1 MSGEEVCR
9 EKGLFLAGAFLAIGM
24 EENEFHKS
32 EKKKAT
38 DAQLRKAVLDWSGCI
53 LEGGRLIWGKIL
65 QTFEILSAIESLSR
79 KTTVFEQDKYMN
91 RLEF

>member
-38 DAQLRKAVLDWSGCI
+38 DAQLRKAVLD
-53 LEGGRLIWGKIL
+53 
-65 QTFEILSAIESLSR
+65 
-79 KTTVFEQDKYMN
+79 
-91 RLEF
+91 